1 MSNKYNPDFIN
12 AYANYIMIS
21 HILTNLYFYQFHI
34 SNIHIVLLCIFRTTA
49 CEPVGKNSITE
60 VPLEDNKTYQASGWT
75 RGDFMYQNNLSTSS
89 SIVSTLK
96 FNERRSSEGN

>member
-1 MSNKYNPDFIN
+1 MVNLST
-12 AYANYIMIS
+12 YIK
-21 HILTNLYFYQFHI
+21 HTYRFTFLVY
-34 SNIHIVLLCIFRTTA
+34 RTTA